1 MAQTTIGRQT
11 ASYREGLVLG
21 LTMAEIMLLLVFC
34 LLVAVGVALVKER
47 NERDEALA
55 HLKAIEATAAADAA
69 MVASISR
76 NPELAELLEQR
87 TGRRRARDRRIL
99 AYAGG
104 EQRHRWQARAA
115 GRAAEVLR
123 DKAGSFAQMRQLITR
138 NISPDKLARA
148 LALQTAIDMPYRSAA
163 KLPPDEIVALIE
175 RGLAAASTTSTERT
189 STSGHTWPPIINLS
203 EANGYFFATGRAE
216 LTPDFEYGLRT
227 SVARRLLQIAASY
240 DVDVIEVI
248 GHTDEQPVTGRASN
262 LDRNLPGVMLGE
274 TDPNSLQ
281 WGDNAGLGLARAL
294 AVVRV
299 LSADPRL
306 QAFRILPLSAAQ
318 LIDTDGTL
326 TRWDYQATR
335 ASAAASRS
343 ACASRRSGTLCD
355 RHALRV
361 LKNIVGIERFLDLLQ
376 PGQVGSPIG
385 LCPIGE
391 IEITVV
397 DVAFARHEG
406 AHGGVERADWP
417 SSPCVSTAFVH
428 SEKYWMQNSV
438 PARCAKAVASR
449 ATWVMAP
456 P

>member
-11 ASYREGLVLG
+11 ASYREGVVLG

-34 LLVAVGVALVKER
+34 LLVGVGVALVKER
-47 NERDEALA
+47 TERDEALA

-87 TGRRRARDRRIL
+87 TGPASRQKIDEFWRTLVESNDIVAKL
-99 AYAGG
+99 
-104 EQRHRWQARAA
+104 EQQGVPR
-115 GRAAEVLR
+115 EVLR

-163 KLPPDEIVALIE
+163 KLPPDDIVALIE
-175 RGLAAASTTSTERT
+175 RGLAAASTTSTERM

-326 TRWDYQATR
+326 TRWDYQGDVR
-335 ASAAASRS
+335 E
-343 ACASRRSGTLCD
+343 RR
-355 RHALRV
+355 R
-361 LKNIVGIERFLDLLQ
+361 
-376 PGQVGSPIG
+376 
-385 LCPIGE
+385 
-391 IEITVV
+391 IEIRMRKS
-397 DVAFARHEG
+397 A
-406 AHGGVERADWP
+406 
-417 SSPCVSTAFVH
+417 
-428 SEKYWMQNSV
+428 
-438 PARCAKAVASR
+438 
-449 ATWVMAP
+449 
-456 P
+456 